1 MTQVKA
7 LLRGAINRLRRKP
20 SNLERWHALQA
31 SIVASSQDR
40 AIADRV
46 RTYTL
51 TGPFRVHALL
61 DAVGYAV
68 ARDIPGAFVE
78 CGVWR
83 GGSVL
88 AMLLKLQQLGV
99 TDRDV
104 YLYDTF
110 EGMTAPTTSDTSAFE
125 PPAAQTYEQAT
136 SKGKRGWDHLFNE
149 AMFTEQSVRDTLLA
163 TGYPATH
170 VHFVKG
176 PVEQTLP
183 GTIPE
188 RIALLRLDT
197 DWYESTLH
205 ELEHLYPRVSP
216 SGVLLVDDYG
226 HWEGCRK
233 AVEEYFAPGR
243 ATRPLFSRID
253 YSACIAV
260 KA

>member
-1 MTQVKA
+1 MSLVQS
-7 LLRGAINRLRRKP
+7 LLRRAIGLVRRKP
-20 SNLERWHALQA
+20 SALERWKALQA
-31 SIVASSQDR
+31 TIKAPDADR
-40 AIADRV
+40 DIADRV
-46 RTYTL
+46 RMHTMS
-51 TGPFRVHALL
+51 GPFRVHALL
-61 DAVGYAV
+61 DAVGYVV

-110 EGMTAPTTSDTSAFE
+110 EGMTTPTAEDTSAFE
-125 PPAAQTYEQAT
+125 PPAAQTFGQAA
-136 SKGKRGWDHLFNE
+136 SEGKRGWDHLFNE
-149 AMFTEQSVRDTLLA
+149 TMFTEQIVRDTLLA
-163 TGYPATH
+163 SGYPAARL
-170 VHFVKG
+170 HFIKG

-197 DWYESTLH
+197 DWYESTRH
-205 ELEHLYPRVSP
+205 ELEHLYPRLSAA
-216 SGVLLVDDYG
+216 GVLLIDDYG

-243 ATRPLFSRID
+243 AQRPLFARID
-253 YSACIAV
+253 YSACIAI